1 MNGKCNKNRID
12 LEYKTEWKMSLE
24 PKNENGSEVL
34 TFAAVMC
41 SALSI
46 FVVTGFVNLN
56 KQ

>member
-1 MNGKCNKNRID
+1 MNGKCNKNRIN
-12 LEYKTEWKMSLE
+12 LEYKTEWKMNLE